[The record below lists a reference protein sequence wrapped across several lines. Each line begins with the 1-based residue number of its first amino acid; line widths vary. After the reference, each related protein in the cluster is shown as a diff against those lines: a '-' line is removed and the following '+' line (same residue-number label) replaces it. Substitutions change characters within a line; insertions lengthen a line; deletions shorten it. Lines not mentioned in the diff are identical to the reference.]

1 MDTMAVSVPITRRLL
16 LAAAGTGA
24 VGVAHAQGAPEHDP
38 WPELAQQIF
47 GTKPVLQSG
56 ASFLA
61 IDAPYRALDASVVP
75 LTLRILPQPPGAAP
89 IRKITLVIDQNPS
102 PLAASFTLGRR
113 AEIDMVATRVRVDD
127 YTNIHAVA
135 ETADGALHVVARFVK
150 AAGGCSAP
158 ALKADVST
166 VPLGTMR
173 LRELP
178 PSGNGARREVQ
189 VMIRH
194 PNYSGMQMD
203 QITRLYIPAHFVKS
217 LTLWQGDER
226 LFAVESGISISE
238 NPAFRIRF
246 LPHGDAPFRA
256 VAIDS
261 ENKRFHGEWKAATP
275 S

>member
-1 MDTMAVSVPITRRLL
+1 METGTASARVTRRLL

-24 VGVAHAQGAPEHDP
+24 IAAARAQSTPPLDP

-47 GTKPVLQSG
+47 GPKAVLQPG
-56 ASFLA
+56 ASLLA

-75 LTLRILPQPPGAAP
+75 VTIRTLPQPAGASP
-89 IRKITLVIDQNPS
+89 VRKITLVIDQNPS
-102 PLAASFTLGRR
+102 PLAATFTLGQR
-113 AEIDMVATRVRVDD
+113 AGIDMIATRVRVDD

-135 ETADGALHVVARFVK
+135 ERADGTLHVIARFVK

-158 ALKADVST
+158 ALKSDVST

-173 LRELP
+173 FRELP
-178 PSGNGARREVQ
+178 PSGTSARREAQ

-203 QITRLYIPAHFVKS
+203 QLTRLYIPAHFVKS

-226 LFAVESGISISE
+226 LFAVDSGISISE
-238 NPAFRIRF
+238 NPAYRIRF
-246 LPHGDAPFRA
+246 KPNGDAPFRA

-261 ENKRFHGEWKAATP
+261 KDKRFHGEWQASTP